1 MTTTEEKPKLTVESL
16 KAFARDE
23 TTKSCVRAYLLAQTF
38 AQAERERVDAYI
50 KPLFELYNFYPDEKW
65 REKGRMKMDRITDID
80 RLYLTD
86 LESPQYKEFMAEC
99 AKEHRKHGWTGPA
112 DHCPALVADGIRVN
126 AENLLI
132 EHTSKSLPL
141 GFEDIHIYGEHRKK
155 LLDLVVSMTVNEN
168 RDEFTADKL
177 LNPGRRRT

>member
-16 KAFARDE
+16 KVFARDE
-23 TTKSCVRAYLLAQTF
+23 TTKSCVRAYLLAKTF
-38 AQAERERVDAYI
+38 AEVERERVDTYI
-50 KPLFELYNFYPDEKW
+50 KPLFELYNFCVSKEHRRSGDPDE
-65 REKGRMKMDRITDID
+65 RITDVD
-80 RLYLTD
+80 RLWLTD
-86 LESPQYKEFMAEC
+86 LDSPQYLEFMAEC

-112 DHCPALVADGIRVN
+112 DHCPALVADCVRID

-155 LLDLVVSMTVNEN
+155 LLDLVIGMTLAESP
-168 RDEFTADKL
+168 DEFTADKL